1 MRVLRSRRLANAL
14 VGFGAV
20 GLLLSAGLAIALLVG
35 LATLGDLGGR
45 VESNRLAMASAL
57 RDGDRLL
64 AGTAA
69 TMDSTTASLDS
80 VRASLEDTAILLGQL
95 EDSTRELA
103 SALQVSI
110 LGQRPFA
117 GVAGSFDDIGD
128 RLAISA
134 DDAASVAREVE
145 TLQPNLA
152 TVTDDLRS
160 VQASVSALARETSA
174 FRDLDGLITMTR
186 LLALLSALVA
196 AWLAVLAAGCVW
208 LGRSLQRDELE
219 DAD

>member
-1 MRVLRSRRLANAL
+1 MVVLRSRRVANAL

-20 GLLLSAGLAIALLVG
+20 GLVLSAALAIALLVG
-35 LATLGDLGGR
+35 LGTLGDLGTR

-69 TMDSTTASLDS
+69 TMDSTNASLDS
-80 VRASLEDTAILLGQL
+80 VRATLEDTATLLGQL

-103 SALQVSI
+103 SALQISI

-117 GVAGSFDDIGD
+117 GVAASFEEIGD
-128 RLAISA
+128 QLAVSA
-134 DDAASVAREVE
+134 DDAAIVAHEVE

-160 VQASVSALARETSA
+160 VQTSVSLLAKETSA
-174 FRDLDGLITMTR
+174 FRDLDGLITITR
-186 LLALLSALVA
+186 LLALLSALLA
-196 AWLAVLAAGCVW
+196 AWLAALAAGCIW
-208 LGRSLQRDELE
+208 LGRTLRRDALE
-219 DAD
+219 ESD

>member
-1 MRVLRSRRLANAL
+1 MVLLRSRRVANAL

-20 GLLLSAGLAIALLVG
+20 GLALSAALAIALLVG

-64 AGTAA
+64 AATA
-69 TMDSTTASLDS
+69 TTVESTTASLDS
-80 VRASLEDTAILLGQL
+80 VRASLEDTATLLGQL

-103 SALQVSI
+103 SALQISI

-117 GVAGSFDDIGD
+117 GVAKSFEDIGD
-128 RLAISA
+128 QLATSA
-134 DDAASVAREVE
+134 DDAASVAHEVD

-152 TVTDDLRS
+152 TVTGDLRS
-160 VQASVSALARETSA
+160 VQASVGALARETNA
-174 FRDLDGLITMTR
+174 FRDLDGLITITG
-186 LLALLSALVA
+186 LLALLSALVV

-208 LGRSLQRDELE
+208 LGLRLGRDAL
-219 DAD
+219 ADSD

>member
-1 MRVLRSRRLANAL
+1 MTFLRSRRLANAM

-20 GLLLSAGLAIALLVG
+20 GLALSAALAIALLAG
-35 LATLGDLGGR
+35 LAALGDLGGR

-64 AGTAA
+64 AGTAG

-80 VRASLEDTAILLGQL
+80 VRDTLEDTATLLGQV

-103 SALQVSI
+103 SALQISI

-117 GVAGSFDDIGD
+117 GVATSFEEIGD
-128 RLAISA
+128 QLAITA
-134 DDAASVAREVE
+134 DDAASVAHEVE
-145 TLQPNLA
+145 TLQPSIA
-152 TVTDDLRS
+152 TVADDLRS
-160 VQASVSALARETSA
+160 VQASVSALAKETSA
-174 FRDLDGLITMTR
+174 FRDMDGLISITR

-196 AWLAVLAAGCVW
+196 AWLAALAAGCIW
-208 LGRSLQRDELE
+208 LGRSLQRDALE
-219 DAD
+219 DSD